1 MVAMKRFFIYMIV
14 LAICMWSVDAAL
26 AQSELAPG
34 VGMKKLGQSTMNFL
48 QICVIPGASGMGEAY
63 TAIGTG
69 CESIFF
75 NPAGLPEMDSRFAAI
90 MTTTQWIADIN
101 YMAGALAWNLGNV
114 GTVGLSLLSVDY
126 GDDNIWTGLAES
138 PSDVLGYREYGTIDN
153 VGAYAFGVSYGRRI
167 TNQFSIGGNVRYVG
181 QQLGESKFRV
191 ITVNDTTWTLKKNAA
206 TQVAFDMGVKFY
218 PGLKSF
224 RFGMSIRNFGPSI
237 KYEEITTQL
246 PLTFTVGVAMDMM
259 DLIVP
264 DHSKN
269 NSLLISAEFIHP
281 NNYTER
287 VNLGLE
293 YKLIRMLSLRC
304 GYQSNTDLAGFSA
317 GIGVTPP
324 SVGGKKLEV
333 AYSYSVLDIFDGVSR
348 FSLKVEL

>member
-1 MVAMKRFFIYMIV
+1 MIAMKRFFIYVIILSV
-14 LAICMWSVDAAL
+14 GMWSADSLL
-26 AQSELAPG
+26 AQ
-34 VGMKKLGQSTMNFL
+34 VGMKKVGQSTMNFL
-48 QICVIPGASGMGEAY
+48 QVGVIPGASAMGEAY

-90 MTTTQWIADIN
+90 MSTTQWFADIN
-101 YMAGALAWNLGNV
+101 YMVGALAWNLGNI

-126 GDDNIWTGLAES
+126 GDIIWTGLAES
-138 PSDVLGYREYGTIDN
+138 PSDILGYREYGMVDN
-153 VGAYAFGVSYGRRI
+153 VGAYAFGASYGRRI

-181 QQLGESKFRV
+181 QQLGESKFW
-191 ITVNDTTWTLKKNAA
+191 VNDTTSTLKKNSES
-206 TQVAFDMGVKFY
+206 QVAFDMGIKFY

-224 RFGMSIRNFGPSI
+224 RLAMSIRNFGPSI
-237 KYEEITTQL
+237 KYEEITATL
-246 PLTFTVGVAMDMM
+246 PLTFAVGVAMDMM

-264 DHSKN
+264 DHSRD
-269 NSLLISAEFIHP
+269 NSLLLSADFIHP

-287 VNLGLE
+287 VNVGLE

-317 GIGVTPP
+317 GIGVTLP
-324 SVGGKKLEV
+324 SVGGRNLEV
-333 AYSYSVLDIFDGVSR
+333 GYSYSEFNIFDGVNR
-348 FSLKVEL
+348 FSLKVAL